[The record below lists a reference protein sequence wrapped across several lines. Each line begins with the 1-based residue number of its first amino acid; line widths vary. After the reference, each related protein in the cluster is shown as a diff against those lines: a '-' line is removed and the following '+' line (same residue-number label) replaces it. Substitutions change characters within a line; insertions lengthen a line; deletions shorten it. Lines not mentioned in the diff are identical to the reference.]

1 MPTDKKISNLI
12 ENQLPFH
19 VRDDGPVFAAFL
31 KSYYEWMEQANNAI
45 EVSKNLLN
53 YQDIDNTYDKYL
65 EYFHREIL
73 DSIPR
78 ATLTDRKK
86 LAKHIKDVYRA
97 RGSES
102 SYRLLFRI
110 LYNEEIEFYYP
121 GEDILRASDG
131 RWVLESSVRVSAP
144 RAGAVSL
151 FENKNIVGQT
161 SGATARVDKIVQTI
175 SSGII
180 VDEIFLLDIIG
191 TFQDNEKIQLEGDAT
206 VFATIISATGPL
218 QSVSVTYGGA
228 FHQVDDIVTYASASG
243 SGANGSVTEVAGD
256 SAVQWYLDDGGS
268 GYTLGAQ
275 IVITGGTG
283 TGTSFTID
291 ALSNTEILN
300 INQDLIEPMASVV
313 INTGPTFVSL
323 GANTASVSANLAIAN
338 VSTPLNAALNFQNT
352 TVGTISSITTTNYGT
367 GYSTVPSA
375 TITEPLV
382 ASLLLPDGSGGS
394 KGLNAVVHANNV
406 PGYIVSASVVNF
418 GADFSRYD
426 PVTITNI
433 TRSGTADALA
443 NPNVSGVV
451 NYSGKYI
458 DTKGWLSYNNKL
470 QDNFY
475 YQEFS
480 YEIESNQST
489 NTYRKL
495 VQDILHPAGTKM
507 FGRIESFTDVDITIP
522 TIDYESSVTDR
533 IQLDLETIATTPVAT
548 MNTHTR
554 LLTLGTGGMDVTN
567 GSFNVTGN
575 NSSTFTTELAGNTAI
590 LIVGATANGM
600 YFANTISNNTVMTLH
615 TAYEQSTT
623 TNAVFYYVSNT
634 SA

>member
-1 MPTDKKISNLI
+1 MSTDKKISNLI

-73 DSIPR
+73 GSIPR

-161 SGATARVDKIVQTI
+161 SGATARVDKIVQTS

-291 ALSNTEILN
+291 ALTNTEILN
-300 INQDLIEPMASVV
+300 LNQDLIEPMASVV

-406 PGYIVSASVVNF
+406 PGSIVSASVVNF

-507 FGRIESFTDVDITIP
+507 FGRIKSFTDVDITIP

-533 IQLDLETIATTPVAT
+533 IQLDLETIATTPVVT

-600 YFANTISNNTVMTLH
+600 YFANTISNNSIMTLH

-623 TNAVFYYVSNT
+623 SNAIFYYVSNT

>member
-1 MPTDKKISNLI
+1 MSTDKKISNLI

-73 DSIPR
+73 GSIPR

-161 SGATARVDKIVQTI
+161 SGATARVDKIVQTS

-256 SAVQWYLDDGGS
+256 SAIQWYLDDGGS

-291 ALSNTEILN
+291 ALANTEILN
-300 INQDLIEPMASVV
+300 LNQDLIEPMASVV

-406 PGYIVSASVVNF
+406 PGSIVSASVVNF

-426 PVTITNI
+426 LVTITNI

-507 FGRIESFTDVDITIP
+507 FGRIKSFTDVDITIP

-533 IQLDLETIATTPVAT
+533 IQLDLETIATTPVVT

-600 YFANTISNNTVMTLH
+600 YFANTISSNSIMTLH

-623 TNAVFYYVSNT
+623 SNAIFYYVSNT